1 MPISDCQVRDPRIRR
16 TRKLLQGALGSLM
29 HSKSFDEISVQ
40 DITEAATVNRATF
53 YDHYTDKY
61 ALLDALIAG
70 GFHELLYERQL
81 RYEAGCPGA
90 LGAIIR
96 ATCDFQTQAHS
107 GGECERQTA
116 FEPLMDAA
124 IVAAIRRMLVE
135 GLERKRPLVV
145 SPEPSAPD
153 LKEPSAPD
161 LELVAAA
168 ASWAIAGGVKQW
180 LSMPDRP
187 PVDTFVPQL
196 LQLVLPMLDLTAK
209 EDSPIAAGANLH
221 QSSPA
226 PAK

>member
-1 MPISDCQVRDPRIRR
+1 
-16 TRKLLQGALGSLM
+16 M

-61 ALLDALIAG
+61 ALLDAMIAG

-81 RYEAGCPGA
+81 RYETGCPGA

-107 GGECERQTA
+107 RGECERQTA

-124 IVAAIRRMLVE
+124 IVAAIRRLLVE
-135 GLERKRPLVV
+135 GLERKQRP
-145 SPEPSAPD
+145 SPERPTAPD
-153 LKEPSAPD
+153 PD
-161 LELVAAA
+161 LVAAA

-196 LQLVLPMLDLTAK
+196 LQLVLPILDLTAR
-209 EDSPIAAGANLH
+209 EDSPIAAEANLH
-221 QSSPA
+221 SLSPA

>member
-16 TRKLLQGALGSLM
+16 TRKLLQGALGTLM

-61 ALLDALIAG
+61 ALLDAMIAG

-81 RYEAGCPGA
+81 RYETGCPSA

-96 ATCDFQTQAHS
+96 ATCDFLTQAHS

-124 IVAAIRRMLVE
+124 IVAAIRRLLVD
-135 GLERKRPLVV
+135 GLERKQRPSAV
-145 SPEPSAPD
+145 SPEQPSAPD
-153 LKEPSAPD
+153 PEM
-161 LELVAAA
+161 VASA

-196 LQLVLPMLDLTAK
+196 LQLVLPMLDAGVR
-209 EDSPIAAGANLH
+209 EDLPAAAATNLH
-221 QSSPA
+221 QSPPV

>member
-1 MPISDCQVRDPRIRR
+1 
-16 TRKLLQGALGSLM
+16 M

-61 ALLDALIAG
+61 ALLDAMIAG

-81 RYEAGCPGA
+81 RYETGCPGA

-107 GGECERQTA
+107 RGECERQTA

-124 IVAAIRRMLVE
+124 IVAAIRRLLVE
-135 GLERKRPLVV
+135 GLERKQRR
-145 SPEPSAPD
+145 SPEQPTAPD
-153 LKEPSAPD
+153 PD
-161 LELVAAA
+161 MVAAA

-196 LQLVLPMLDLTAK
+196 LQLVLPILDLTAR
-209 EDSPIAAGANLH
+209 EDSPIAAEANLH
-221 QSSPA
+221 SLSPA

>member
-1 MPISDCQVRDPRIRR
+1 
-16 TRKLLQGALGSLM
+16 M

-61 ALLDALIAG
+61 ALLDAMIAG

-81 RYEAGCPGA
+81 RYETGCPGA

-107 GGECERQTA
+107 RGECERQTA

-124 IVAAIRRMLVE
+124 IVAAIRCLLVE
-135 GLERKRPLVV
+135 GLERKQRR
-145 SPEPSAPD
+145 SPEKPTAPD
-153 LKEPSAPD
+153 PD
-161 LELVAAA
+161 LVAAA

-196 LQLVLPMLDLTAK
+196 LQLVLPILDLTAR
-209 EDSPIAAGANLH
+209 EDSPIAAEANLH
-221 QSSPA
+221 
-226 PAK
+226 